1 MWSTMGKPTH
11 TSQVKHK
18 RHTHSTRAHPFRS
31 QTLKID
37 IVGRC
42 RDGVDV
48 LPLKSRTV
56 RGSPSV
62 NKVLASQVWDEKQFP
77 ECQIFAILSQEGL
90 SRLCDWV
97 HSRWSS
103 IRFLILRGPSQCR
116 NVMLGSVLILLI
128 NGADMRHWM
137 AHSSTHFLCNWLP
150 TLWRAE
156 MQLRRSQ
163 VLLQGID
170 GSTDELTSKME
181 QVE

>member
-1 MWSTMGKPTH
+1 M
-11 TSQVKHK
+11 
-18 RHTHSTRAHPFRS
+18 RS
-31 QTLKID
+31 
-37 IVGRC
+37 
-42 RDGVDV
+42 
-48 LPLKSRTV
+48 S
-56 RGSPSV
+56 
-62 NKVLASQVWDEKQFP
+62 FP
-77 ECQIFAILSQEGL
+77 ECQIFAILNQEGL

-170 GSTDELTSKME
+170 GSTSSVDQQDGAGGIKDPFTVMCPLCDYTCASHSLSLRMIYSARTTIINSWLKQSMLIKLNIFTLHFSTI
-181 QVE
+181 